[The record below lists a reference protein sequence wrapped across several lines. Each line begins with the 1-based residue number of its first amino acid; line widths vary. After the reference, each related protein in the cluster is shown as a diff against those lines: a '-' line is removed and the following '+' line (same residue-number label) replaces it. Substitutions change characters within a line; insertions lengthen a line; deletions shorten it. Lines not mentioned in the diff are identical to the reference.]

1 MPSKHSDE
9 TQAVTW
15 RFDKPFVA
23 RLRAVAAAQGGPK
36 QGKVWVRQVLEAA
49 VVEAEQK
56 AQQPEG

>member
-1 MPSKHSDE
+1 MPSKHSDD

-23 RLRAVAAAQGGPK
+23 RLRAAAEAQGGPK

-49 VVEAEQK
+49 VIEAEQ
-56 AQQPEG
+56 AQERTKG